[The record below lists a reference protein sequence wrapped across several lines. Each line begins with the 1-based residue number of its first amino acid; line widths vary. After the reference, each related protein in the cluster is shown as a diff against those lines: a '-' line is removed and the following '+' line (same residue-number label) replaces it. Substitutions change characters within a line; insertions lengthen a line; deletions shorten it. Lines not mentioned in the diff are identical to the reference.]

1 MWWLNDSCKK
11 KYLAHCCLSDTLDMK
26 IESPYSYS
34 PVKIIYWFAIC
45 FGIKTKIQFFLQV
58 PQVCYSH
65 CNLTSYMSENVGPLS
80 LPWRDLFPLILG
92 PFPMLFSLTAL
103 FTWLT
108 PPSQCSCFKRVI
120 TSWGR
125 PLPSHSLLAL

>member
-11 KYLAHCCLSDTLDMK
+11 KYLAHCCLSDTLDVE

-34 PVKIIYWFAIC
+34 PAKIIYWFAIC
-45 FGIKTKIQFFLQV
+45 FGIKTKIQFFLYKSLKSV
-58 PQVCYSH
+58 IHTATWLP
-65 CNLTSYMSENVGPLS
+65 TSENVGPLS
-80 LPWRDLFPLILG
+80 LPWWDLFPLILG

-108 PPSQCSCFKRVI
+108 PSQCSCFNNVI

-125 PLPSHSLLAL
+125 PLPSGSLWAL